1 MEPNLEQQ
9 TPKLPKLNVTNVSSA
24 VFGKEGSALGKESK
38 IGKLSRILRT
48 TRIKVNT
55 IEKILP
61 EHQEVIG
68 STAKK
73 AFANARK
80 ITSIKNILKNQ
91 KSKVG
96 EKLPKSNKENFVK
109 TLAETNKILVEIQKQ
124 LASDFSMQV
133 AEQKEDEQKEK
144 KERSREKLKAEES
157 ALEKGRKKIGA
168 ALAKTTEKVI
178 SPFKGIF
185 DQIKEFVMTVGAG
198 IAVNA
203 AFKWLSEEENRKKM
217 EDAFAFLKNNWKWI
231 AGVAAGLFLMSPII
245 GIVSAIISVGT
256 TLATI
261 GGFLFSV
268 LGAPGF
274 LALLAI
280 IGAGAGLYA
289 LERALRGGD
298 AGAQYD
304 RRAREEAAAGGI
316 NPKNFNTGAVVLNED
331 GTPRFVNVFDLP
343 EGDPQKLPGPSLT
356 GRKAKP
362 GQENRNLRV
371 PLNISNDAHRKYI
384 RRNDGPEVLAQYD
397 AAEKLFRARITAKDK
412 VKADME
418 SEWNKITGRTGIPG
432 RLDFLGAFAEL
443 GSLGNKEK
451 REKIDALNLRYGT
464 NLDQLFENMTPRAM
478 GGPVMSGKPYLVGES
493 GPELFMP
500 NINGTIVDNTRTE
513 KIYQVLA
520 SGRRGKMR
528 TITLPPQSI
537 ERKKPEVQ
545 MPLGAAT
552 KEPKISSSNPFDASR
567 LMTSEIYGI
576 SV

>member
-61 EHQEVIG
+61 EHQEVI
-68 STAKK
+68 SSNAKK
-73 AFANARK
+73 AFENARK

-157 ALEKGRKKIGA
+157 ALEKGRKRIGA
-168 ALAKTTEKVI
+168 ALANTTKKVL

-217 EDAFAFLKNNWKWI
+217 EDAFTFLKNNWKWI

-245 GIVSAIISVGT
+245 GIVSSIISLGSI
-256 TLATI
+256 LFGI
-261 GGFLFSV
+261 GSFIFSL
-268 LGAPGF
+268 LGAPVF
-274 LALLAI
+274 LTLL
-280 IGAGAGLYA
+280 GL
-289 LERALRGGD
+289 LT
-298 AGAQYD
+298 
-304 RRAREEAAAGGI
+304 AAGGI
-316 NPKNFNTGAVVLNED
+316 YALVELLKNRSAGGRGLRAAIEAQNKIVED
-331 GTPRFVNVFDLP
+331 AGISREIGLLRDEAGQQIKARQVPITS
-343 EGDPQKLPGPSLT
+343 GPYKGFSRLE
-356 GRKAKP
+356 KP
-362 GQENRNLRV
+362 G
-371 PLNISNDAHRKYI
+371 
-384 RRNDGPEVLAQYD
+384 
-397 AAEKLFRARITAKDK
+397 
-412 VKADME
+412 
-418 SEWNKITGRTGIPG
+418 
-432 RLDFLGAFAEL
+432 
-443 GSLGNKEK
+443 
-451 REKIDALNLRYGT
+451 
-464 NLDQLFENMTPRAM
+464 
-478 GGPVMSGKPYLVGES
+478 GES
-493 GPELFMP
+493 GAMLLD
-500 NINGTIVDNTRTE
+500 V
-513 KIYQVLA
+513 
-520 SGRRGKMR
+520 
-528 TITLPPQSI
+528 
-537 ERKKPEVQ
+537 
-545 MPLGAAT
+545 
-552 KEPKISSSNPFDASR
+552 
-567 LMTSEIYGI
+567 
-576 SV
+576 